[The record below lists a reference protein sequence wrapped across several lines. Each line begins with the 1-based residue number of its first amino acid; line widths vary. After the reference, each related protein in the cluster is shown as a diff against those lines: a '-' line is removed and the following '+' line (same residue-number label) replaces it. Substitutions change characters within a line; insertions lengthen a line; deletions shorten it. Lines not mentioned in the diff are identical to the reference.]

1 MKKHKY
7 KADFKL
13 ADEKG
18 NQVPIPSWIDDTSL
32 AQSLLKHL
40 PSGAEIADID
50 VENGVVTYDLDVEEN
65 LGFLST
71 PVFLGAEMGQGKTD
85 IIKKALGKESVKPNA
100 ELMKAIDKIGE
111 YAEKKMIEQAGH
123 ESDAAAYAI
132 NAAIEHKKKIEHQN
146 LISKQFLES
155 EQSFYKGALL
165 KSHHAAQM
173 AETQA
178 LHDALKQ
185 YLTENQISLT
195 PIQSAVATLLYS
207 MAAGAGKSFLLEI
220 LYNVDKI
227 MEPTW
232 QLKVPDSIKHGF
244 SFEEDEDEHKIQVGP
259 DDESLLKTLQKI
271 MSHKLGGQEV
281 NLLGVDEAPIGM
293 MTPEEN
299 FVAEMHVINNTYA
312 KAKAETQAKA
322 TLGGIAAHHV
332 NTIKNLVAF
341 DPKSL
346 EDAIEIVNGPMLCCV
361 CNGMIHVPEESWCNF
376 SGGNAHLSCYEKV
389 K

>member
-1 MKKHKY
+1 MNKKKY

-18 NQVPIPSWIDDTSL
+18 NLVPIPNWIDDTSL

-40 PSGAEIADID
+40 PSGAEITDID

-71 PVFLGAEMGQGKTD
+71 PVFLGGEHLSEMGQGKTD

-132 NAAIEHKKKIEHQN
+132 NAAIKHKKKIEHQN

-155 EQSFYKGALL
+155 KQSFYKGALL

-299 FVAEMHVINNTYA
+299 FVAEMHVINSNYA
-312 KAKAETQAKA
+312 KAKGLL
-322 TLGGIAAHHV
+322 LGEISAPIVGV
-332 NTIKNLVAF
+332 VKKLLAF
-341 DPKSL
+341 DPSSV
-346 EDAIEIVNGPMLCCV
+346 EDAIEKIDGPVLCCV
-361 CNGMIHVPEESWCNF
+361 CNKVIHVPAESWCNF